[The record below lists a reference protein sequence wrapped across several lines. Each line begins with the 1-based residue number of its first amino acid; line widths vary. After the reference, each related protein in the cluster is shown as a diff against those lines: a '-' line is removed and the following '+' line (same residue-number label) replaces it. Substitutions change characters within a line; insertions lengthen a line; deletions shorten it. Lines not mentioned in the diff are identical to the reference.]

1 MDVPARCVAVYIV
14 DKISDIFTTALQ
26 AVGAK
31 ADPGS
36 VCEIESHGLLVISQ
50 GGSCATLVLLPP
62 LRLLPPLSSPLLV
75 QRAFLAWLQ
84 SRKNC
89 PPAHYQ
95 ER

>member
-31 ADPGS
+31 TDPGS

-50 GGSCATLVLLPP
+50 GGSCAQCHLT
-62 LRLLPPLSSPLLV
+62 RV
-75 QRAFLAWLQ
+75 QRHLVPRCTARNSDVEVFA
-84 SRKNC
+84 N
-89 PPAHYQ
+89 
-95 ER
+95 